1 MNNDAS
7 GKMKKKE
14 WRRKKAYGIGKMTDA
29 EGRMNDKE

>member
-1 MNNDAS
+1 MKNDAS

-14 WRRKKAYGIGKMTDA
+14 CRRKKAYGRRKMTDA